1 MSIDFSSVKSITIPQ
16 GTVKKITSSSGVVLW
31 SSGYELPT
39 SYLNTTSGMTSSGY
53 SSDDGTSSFTAP
65 NSFVGTYNGST
76 FSTVYVSG
84 NMWIGLG
91 SSSEHIRFNRRD
103 GYVNNYYYQVFDTS
117 DSNVGKCL
125 KIRWEGWPYYSS
137 SYRTDAYKMVW
148 EIFIFANGD
157 IFIYLAS
164 KGSSASS
171 YWNGTF
177 QVGST
182 SYTITDA
189 GEKRAF
195 YLSSGT
201 TYTVKSEQYKK

>member
-1 MSIDFSSVKSITIPQ
+1 MSIDFSTVKGLSIPQ
-16 GTVKKITSSSGVVLW
+16 GAVVKIVDSGGNMLW
-31 SSGYELPT
+31 NISGEYELPA
-39 SYLNTTSGMTSSGY
+39 SCLNTTSGMTNVDFSN
-53 SSDDGTSSFTAP
+53 DDGSTNFTP
-65 NSFVGTYNGST
+65 SGFTGTYNGSSYT
-76 FSTVYVSG
+76 TVYVSG

-91 SSSEHIRFNRRD
+91 SSSEHIKFNRRD
-103 GYVNNYYYQVFDTS
+103 GYINTYYYQVFDTG

-125 KIRWEGWPYYSS
+125 KIRWEGWAAYNQ
-137 SYRTDAYKMVW
+137 RTDAYKMVW
-148 EIFIFANGD
+148 EIFLFANGD
-157 IFIYLAS
+157 VFIYLAS

-171 YWNGTF
+171 LWNGTF

-182 SYTITDA
+182 SYTITNA